1 MLPHDP
7 LSDRL
12 VIESM
17 ATALDLHSVK
27 LTDDYAVASCLLRAG
42 YPSKLIGRLIGDVI
56 QRACELQTLRTTLVR
71 HVDGSGAV
79 PPAAN
84 EGPHQQHG

>member
-1 MLPHDP
+1 MPDP

-12 VIESM
+12 VVESM
-17 ATALDLHSVK
+17 ATALDLHSIK
-27 LTDDYAVASCLLRAG
+27 LDDDYAVASCLLRTG
-42 YPSKLIGRLIGDVI
+42 YPSKLIGRLIGEVI
-56 QRACELQTLRTTLVR
+56 QRACELRTLRTTLVR
-71 HVDGSGAV
+71 HVDCTGET